1 MADKITVC
9 GPETEFDGIMEFK
22 TSLVIMGKFNGTIR
36 SGGSLQIDK
45 TGVCTVDTMSAQDI
59 IIAGSVTGDVHA
71 ERYLEMRSG
80 STVHGNVSAARLR
93 ICDNVDFEGQV
104 TMIDTDRIPDIFS
117 MNGEE
122 YKESL
127 LTAHTEHIAE

>member
-1 MADKITVC
+1 
-9 GPETEFDGIMEFK
+9 
-22 TSLVIMGKFNGTIR
+22 MGKFNGTIR

-127 LTAHTEHIAE
+127 LTAHTEHSAE